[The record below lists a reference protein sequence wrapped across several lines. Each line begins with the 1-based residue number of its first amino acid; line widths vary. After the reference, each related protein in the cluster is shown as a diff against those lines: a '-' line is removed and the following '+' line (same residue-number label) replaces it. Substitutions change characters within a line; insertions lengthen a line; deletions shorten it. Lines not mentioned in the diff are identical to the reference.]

1 MKVVQMDVIYANI
14 ATRKA
19 FKDVFNSTLK
29 DRHSTVDS
37 VSQAFV
43 LVQTQISVNCGV
55 LSAFC
60 RKLQL
65 MICLWKVNFSGIS
78 SHQAI

>member
-19 FKDVFNSTLK
+19 FKDVFKSKLK

-43 LVQTQISVNCGV
+43 LVQT
-55 LSAFC
+55 
-60 RKLQL
+60 
-65 MICLWKVNFSGIS
+65 
-78 SHQAI
+78 

>member
-29 DRHSTVDS
+29 DT
-37 VSQAFV
+37 A
-43 LVQTQISVNCGV
+43 LLTP
-55 LSAFC
+55 
-60 RKLQL
+60 
-65 MICLWKVNFSGIS
+65 
-78 SHQAI
+78 

>member
-60 RKLQL
+60 RTLQL
-65 MICLWKVNFSGIS
+65 MICL
-78 SHQAI
+78 